1 MTQSQLECKTIAC
14 KFANIAYNSSQQVQL
29 QLQWWCIISHASE
42 YKRIVINY
50 KPCTRAN
57 KQMNW
62 LIEIVKQRSF
72 RPYERTVAIYRNQN
86 VFLSKYISKVV
97 AKVSAIFKIRRL
109 NKTIKKQFHKF
120 LFSGANKYLKRESK
134 TVPQV
139 IEKQCTSMLCMCTI
153 FQSNASLSAL
163 NPAQNFLYTYI
174 LVVERS
180 WLYE

>member
-1 MTQSQLECKTIAC
+1 
-14 KFANIAYNSSQQVQL
+14 
-29 QLQWWCIISHASE
+29 
-42 YKRIVINY
+42 
-50 KPCTRAN
+50 
-57 KQMNW
+57 MNW
-62 LIEIVKQRSF
+62 LMEIVKQRSF
-72 RPYERTVAIYRNQN
+72 RTYERTVAIYRNQN

-109 NKTIKKQFHKF
+109 NKTIKKQLHKF
-120 LFSGANKYLKRESK
+120 LLFGANQYLKRESK

-174 LVVERS
+174 LDVERS
-180 WLYE
+180 